1 MTEELSSLLS
11 SNLRFLTIMKISFK
25 HSYKKKKDTVL
36 TDQAPLIKLG
46 KVHPKYTTSLFFKHT
61 RTSF

>member
-1 MTEELSSLLS
+1 MTEELSFLLS

-25 HSYKKKKDTVL
+25 HSYKKKDTVL